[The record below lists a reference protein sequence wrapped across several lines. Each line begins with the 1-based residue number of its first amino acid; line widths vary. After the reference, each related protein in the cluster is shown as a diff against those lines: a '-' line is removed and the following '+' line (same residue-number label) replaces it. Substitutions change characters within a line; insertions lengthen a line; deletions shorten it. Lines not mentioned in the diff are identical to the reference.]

1 MGLRDWWRRAYY
13 GPPTPPIPPPV
24 RRPIEQ
30 RAWGPY
36 AWSYPPG
43 WALAASSGPLIHGP
57 GAYPWGQREST
68 ALAGSNSVVYA
79 CLAAIGKAY
88 TEAPLKHFK
97 GFGDRKREIEGSP
110 VLDLLR
116 LPNVPS
122 EAMRRP
128 AINWRTMEKYRQVC
142 LHVHGNAYIR
152 KLRNPAGEVVQ
163 LWPVNPL
170 TVTPMTDKDSSSFI
184 DFYRRR
190 ISPNRY
196 EDIPVADMIHDRLAL
211 DDADHRLGLSP
222 LRAAIREV
230 STDAIATRFAERL
243 LGNDARPGTVVS
255 VDKEAQL
262 PPGGVNELRDQFVE
276 RYSGEGVGQVAFVK
290 GATAIDRLT
299 FSPDELDL
307 AAIHRIPETRICA
320 VLGVPPGLVGVWAG
334 LERNTYSN
342 AVEMREAFYEG
353 TIVPLYIDGQTA
365 LTEQLL
371 RDFGARDDEYLEY
384 DVGELRAF
392 ATDENAD
399 AVRIATLYEKGI
411 ITLNEA
417 RGEAGFDTVEGGDES
432 PAKPVPAVPPP
443 PPGNDGQN
451 APQASPNGTGAA
463 KALALEVRRVSLDD
477 FPALLEALRQ
487 SQGEQVTKRVQA
499 YLDSQARRVARAVAE
514 VG

>member
-1 MGLRDWWRRAYY
+1 MGLRDWWQRTLA
-13 GPPTPPIPPPV
+13 GPPASAYIPPV
-24 RRPIEQ
+24 RAVTERK
-30 RAWGPY
+30 AWGPY

-68 ALAGSNSVVYA
+68 ALAGSNSVVFS
-79 CLAAIGKAY
+79 CLRAIQTAY

-97 GFGDRKREIEGSP
+97 GFGDRKREIAGSP

-122 EAMRRP
+122 EAVRRP

-170 TVTPMTDKDSSSFI
+170 TVTPMTDKDSPSFI

-196 EDIPVADMIHDRLAL
+196 EDIPVADMIHDRLGL

-230 STDAIATRFAERL
+230 STDAVATRYAERL
-243 LGNDARPGTVVS
+243 LGNDARVGTVVS
-255 VDKEAQL
+255 VDKEANLSREEVELMKAEFQEKF
-262 PPGGVNELRDQFVE
+262 GGEN
-276 RYSGEGVGQVAFVK
+276 VGSVGFFK
-290 GATAIDRLT
+290 GATSVDRLS

-432 PAKPVPAVPPP
+432 PAKPAPAVPPP